1 MNVLDS
7 LFGPIGK
14 QYCSLFY
21 YLSIISFTMYVG
33 VVVGG
38 LFHGVSS
45 SKGLSYYLAIF
56 WVAVVYL
63 IGYFQNRLLFS
74 MCSR

>member
-7 LFGPIGK
+7 LFGPVSK

-21 YLSIISFTMYVG
+21 FLSVISFTMYVG
-33 VVVGG
+33 VIVGG
-38 LFHGVSS
+38 FLYGVSS
-45 SKGLSYYLAIF
+45 SKGLSYYLSIF
-56 WVAVVYL
+56 WVAVVFF
-63 IGYFQNRLLFS
+63 IAYFQNRLLFS